1 MIFDLQRASLLK
13 RISAFL
19 LDAIVLV
26 IAITGFS
33 ALFSIMLNYDA
44 HEQALQDAYA
54 RYEAEYGISFNMT
67 NEEYIALSDAEKA
80 VYDKAYEEMNKDE
93 DALYAYNMVIRLN
106 LATSSLAIIVSC
118 LLFEFLLPL
127 LLKNGQTI
135 GKKIF
140 GIAVMRE
147 DGVRL
152 STLQLF
158 ARSMLGK
165 CTIGTMIP
173 FLMLFLVFFGS
184 LGLTGTVIV
193 LAMLA
198 IQIGLMFTKKRML
211 MHDLLAHT
219 VAVDMASQMI
229 FDTTED
235 MIAYKKRVAA
245 EKAMNQTY

>member
-13 RISAFL
+13 RISAFM

-33 ALFSIMLNYDA
+33 ALFSVLLDYDA
-44 HEQALQDAYA
+44 HEQALQDVYA
-54 RYEAEYGISFNMT
+54 RYEAEYNISFELT
-67 NEEYIALSDAEKA
+67 NEEYLALSEDEKA
-80 VYDKAYEEMNKDE
+80 AFDKAYEAMNKDE
-93 DALYAYNMVIRLN
+93 DALYTYNMVVRLN
-106 LATSSLAIIVSC
+106 LTVTSLSIVVSF
-118 LLFEFLLPL
+118 LIFEFLIPMW
-127 LLKNGQTI
+127 LKNGQTI

-140 GIAVMRE
+140 GIAVMRD

-173 FLMLFLVFFGS
+173 FLMLFLVIFGS
-184 LGLTGTVIV
+184 LGVTGTMIIF
-193 LAMLA
+193 AMLA
-198 IQIGLMFTKKRML
+198 LQAGLMFTKKRTAI
-211 MHDLLAHT
+211 HDLLAHT

-235 MIAYKKRVAA
+235 MIEYKKRVSA
-245 EKAMNQTY
+245 EKAANQTY

>member
-13 RISAFL
+13 RISAFM

-26 IAITGFS
+26 IAITGLS
-33 ALFSIMLNYDA
+33 ALFSVLLDYDA
-44 HEQALQDAYA
+44 YEQTLQDAYA
-54 RYEAEYGISFNMT
+54 RYEAEYNISFDLS
-67 NEEYIALSDAEKA
+67 NEEYMALSEDKKA
-80 VYDKAYEEMNKDE
+80 VYDKAYEAMNKDE
-93 DALYAYNMVIRLN
+93 DALYAYNMVVRLN
-106 LATSSLAIIVSC
+106 LTVTSLAIVFSFLI
-118 LLFEFLLPL
+118 FEFLIPL
-127 LLKNGQTI
+127 WLKNGQTL

-173 FLMLFLVFFGS
+173 FLMLFLVVFGS
-184 LGLTGTVIV
+184 LGATGTMI
-193 LAMLA
+193 LFAMLA
-198 IQIGLMFTKKRML
+198 LQAGLMFTKRRTAI
-211 MHDLLAHT
+211 HDLLAHT

-229 FDTTED
+229 FDTTEE
-235 MIAYKKRVAA
+235 MIEYKKRVSA
-245 EKAMNQTY
+245 EKAANQTY